1 MIFLF
6 VDANIQT
13 TFDNANFFQTFFKL
27 FFNSNPLNL
36 FMPYVISD
44 RSFKKAKELGVTI
57 KPSTNP
63 EKKIDVFKNGR
74 KIASI
79 GAKGYLDYSTYL
91 KLEQRGKVPKGY
103 ADKRRRLY
111 KLRHANDIGIS
122 NKNGYFANKILW

>member
-1 MIFLF
+1 
-6 VDANIQT
+6 
-13 TFDNANFFQTFFKL
+13 
-27 FFNSNPLNL
+27 
-36 FMPYVISD
+36 MPYVISEY
-44 RSFKKAKELGVTI
+44 SFKKAKELGVVI

-63 EKKIDVFKNGR
+63 EKKIDVFKKGR

-79 GAKGYLDYSTYL
+79 GAKGYLDYPTYL

-111 KLRHANDIGIS
+111 KIRHASDIGLS

>member
-13 TFDNANFFQTFFKL
+13 NFDNANFFQTFFKL
-27 FFNSNPLNL
+27 FFNSNQVNL
-36 FMPYVISD
+36 SMPYVISD
-44 RSFKKAKELGVTI
+44 YSFKKAKELGVTI

-79 GAKGYLDYSTYL
+79 GAKGYLDYPTYL

-103 ADKRRRLY
+103 ADKRKRLY
-111 KLRHANDIGIS
+111 KVRHANDIGIS